1 MYESV
6 KNKIRQYIVNM
17 AEIQP
22 DDKEFSDEINLYKYG
37 YLDSIDSMSVIYFLE
52 SEFDVKITKEDILL
66 NNLETINNIANMVT
80 DKIENR

>member
-6 KNKIRQYIVNM
+6 KNKIRQYIIDT
-17 AEIQP
+17 AQIQS

-66 NNLETINNIANMVT
+66 NNLETINNIAKMVT

>member
-1 MYESV
+1 MYELV
-6 KNKIRQYIVNM
+6 KNKIRQYIIDT
-17 AEIQP
+17 AQIQS
-22 DDKEFSDEINLYKYG
+22 DDKDFSDEINLYKYG

-66 NNLETINNIANMVT
+66 NNLETISNIAKMVT

>member
-66 NNLETINNIANMVT
+66 NNLETISNIAKMVT

>member
-66 NNLETINNIANMVT
+66 NNLETIDNIAKMVT

>member
-6 KNKIRQYIVNM
+6 KNKIRQYIIDT
-17 AEIQP
+17 AQIQS

>member
-1 MYESV
+1 MYELV
-6 KNKIRQYIVNM
+6 KNKIRQYIIDT
-17 AEIQP
+17 AQIQS
-22 DDKEFSDEINLYKYG
+22 DDKDFSDEINLYKYG

-66 NNLETINNIANMVT
+66 NNLENISNIAKMVT

>member
-22 DDKEFSDEINLYKYG
+22 DDKDFSDEINLYKYG

>member
-66 NNLETINNIANMVT
+66 NNLETINNIAKMVT